1 MAEEAFEQQESLRK
15 EAERKREAVKAGI
28 PTSEVEHPLEV
39 VKTEP
44 ADPLLER
51 ITELASAIRN
61 FKQEPKEQNQNI
73 QQELNALRQE
83 VSEIKDN
90 LILFANKSL
99 EIQTQRK
106 DRVLV
111 SLKLLD
117 QVLKDQ

>member
-61 FKQEPKEQNQNI
+61 FKQEPKEETPNV